1 MWPLLVSTF
10 GVAVVHALAP
20 DHWVPFVAI
29 GRAQNWSAK
38 KLMLVTLLAGIGH
51 VGSSIVLGLIGLAL
65 GFLLKNVQTFE
76 SARGE
81 IAGLILIG
89 FGLAY
94 AIWGL
99 KQVRHGH
106 MHIEKSQ
113 VVTIWTLIAIFVLG
127 PCEPLIPLM
136 LLAAQHGW
144 AGIWLVSLLFSVGTI
159 AMMLGQA
166 LLVYWGVRLLPTERL
181 ERWTH
186 ALAGLMI
193 ALTGLLVMALGI

>member
-1 MWPLLVSTF
+1 MWPLVVSTL

-20 DHWVPFVAI
+20 DHWVPFVAL
-29 GRAQNWSAK
+29 GRAQHWSVK
-38 KLMLVTLLAGIGH
+38 RLIFVTMLAGIGH
-51 VGSSIVLGLIGLAL
+51 VGSSVVLGLIGLTL
-65 GFLLKNVQTFE
+65 GFLLKEVQVFE

-94 AIWGL
+94 AVWGL
-99 KQVRHGH
+99 KQARHGH
-106 MHIEKSQ
+106 APRDKGQI
-113 VVTIWTLIAIFVLG
+113 VTVWTLVVIFVLG

-144 AGIWLVSLLFSVGTI
+144 AAVWIVSVLFSIATI

-166 LLVYWGVRLLPTERL
+166 LLGHLGVRLLATERL
-181 ERWTH
+181 EHWTH
-186 ALAGLMI
+186 ALAGALI
-193 ALTGLLVMALGI
+193 AFTGLLVMALGI

>member
-1 MWPLLVSTF
+1 MWPLVVSTL

-29 GRAQNWSAK
+29 GRAQQWSVK
-38 KLMLVTLLAGIGH
+38 KLVLVTTLAGIGH
-51 VGSSIVLGLIGLAL
+51 VGSSVVLGLIGLAL
-65 GFLLKNVQTFE
+65 GFLLKGIQAFE

-94 AIWGL
+94 AVWGL
-99 KQVRHGH
+99 KQARHGH
-106 MHIEKSQ
+106 AHLDKSQ
-113 VVTIWTLIAIFVLG
+113 IVTVWTLIAIFVLG

-144 AGIWLVSLLFSVGTI
+144 AAIWIVSVLFSGATI

-166 LLVYWGVRLLPTERL
+166 LLAYLGVRLLATERL
-181 ERWTH
+181 EHWTH
-186 ALAGLMI
+186 AIAGLVI

>member
-1 MWPLLVSTF
+1 MWPLLVSTC

-29 GRAQNWSAK
+29 GRAQNWSVRR
-38 KLMLVTLLAGIGH
+38 LIFVTILAGIGH
-51 VGSSIVLGLIGLAL
+51 VGSSVVLGLIGLAI
-65 GFLLKNVQTFE
+65 GFLLKEVQAFE

-99 KQVRHGH
+99 KQARHGH
-106 MHIEKSQ
+106 AHMGKSQ

-144 AGIWLVSLLFSVGTI
+144 AAIWGVSALFSIATI

-166 LLVYWGVRLLPTERL
+166 LLAYLGVRLLATERL

-186 ALAGLMI
+186 ALAGALI

>member
-1 MWPLLVSTF
+1 MWPLVVSTV

-29 GRAQNWSAK
+29 GRAQDWSVR
-38 KLMLVTLLAGIGH
+38 KLVLVTVLAGIGH

-65 GFLLKNVQTFE
+65 GFLLQGVQAFE

-81 IAGLILIG
+81 VAGLILIG

-94 AIWGL
+94 AVWGL
-99 KQVRHGH
+99 KQARHEH
-106 MHIEKSQ
+106 RPIEKSQ
-113 VVTIWTLIAIFVLG
+113 IVTVWTLIAIFVLG

-144 AGIWLVSLLFSVGTI
+144 AAVWIVSVLFSVATL
-159 AMMLGQA
+159 AMMVGQA
-166 LLVYWGVRLLPTERL
+166 LLAYLGVRLLATERL

-186 ALAGLMI
+186 ALAGALI

>member
-1 MWPLLVSTF
+1 MWPLVVSTL

-29 GRAQNWSAK
+29 GRAQQWSVK
-38 KLMLVTLLAGIGH
+38 KLALVTTLAGIGH
-51 VGSSIVLGLIGLAL
+51 VGSSVVLGLIGLAL
-65 GFLLKNVQTFE
+65 GFLLKGIQAFE

-94 AIWGL
+94 AVWGL
-99 KQVRHGH
+99 KQARHGH
-106 MHIEKSQ
+106 AHLDKSQ
-113 VVTIWTLIAIFVLG
+113 IVTVWTLIAIFVLG

-144 AGIWLVSLLFSVGTI
+144 AAIWIVSVLFSGATI

-166 LLVYWGVRLLPTERL
+166 LLAYLGVRLLATERL

-186 ALAGLMI
+186 ALAGLLI

>member
-1 MWPLLVSTF
+1 MWPLVVSTL

-29 GRAQNWSAK
+29 GRAQQWSVK
-38 KLMLVTLLAGIGH
+38 KLVLVTTLAGIGH
-51 VGSSIVLGLIGLAL
+51 VGSSVVLGLIGLAL
-65 GFLLKNVQTFE
+65 GFLLKGIQAFE

-94 AIWGL
+94 AVWGL
-99 KQVRHGH
+99 KQARHGH
-106 MHIEKSQ
+106 AHLDKSQ
-113 VVTIWTLIAIFVLG
+113 IVTVWTLIAIFVLG

-144 AGIWLVSLLFSVGTI
+144 AAIWIVSVLFSGATI

-166 LLVYWGVRLLPTERL
+166 LLAYLGVRLLATERL

-186 ALAGLMI
+186 ALAGLLI

>member
-1 MWPLLVSTF
+1 MWPLLVSTI
-10 GVAVVHALAP
+10 GIAVIHALAP

-29 GRAQNWSAK
+29 GRAQNWSIR
-38 KLMLVTLLAGIGH
+38 KLTFVTLLAGIGH
-51 VGSSIVLGLIGLAL
+51 VGSSIMLGFIGLAL
-65 GFLLKNVQTFE
+65 GFMLQGLQAFE
-76 SARGE
+76 SQRGE
-81 IAGLILIG
+81 VAGFILIG

-106 MHIEKSQ
+106 VHVDKGK
-113 VVTIWTLIAIFVLG
+113 VVTIWALIAIFVLG

-144 AGIWLVSLLFSVGTI
+144 GGVWLVVLLFGVATI
-159 AMMLGQA
+159 GMMLGQA
-166 LLVYWGVRLLPTERL
+166 LLAYAGVRLLPAERL

-186 ALAGLMI
+186 AIAGLTI
-193 ALTGLLVMALGI
+193 AFTGLLVMALGI

>member
-1 MWPLLVSTF
+1 MWPLVVSTL

-29 GRAQNWSAK
+29 GRAQQWSVK
-38 KLMLVTLLAGIGH
+38 KLVFVATLAGIGH
-51 VGSSIVLGLIGLAL
+51 VGSSVVLGVIGLAL
-65 GFLLKNVQTFE
+65 GFLLKGVQAFE

-89 FGLAY
+89 FGMAY
-94 AIWGL
+94 TVWGL
-99 KQVRHGH
+99 KQARHGH
-106 MHIEKSQ
+106 AHLEKGQ
-113 VVTIWTLIAIFVLG
+113 IVTVWTLIAIFVLG

-144 AGIWLVSLLFSVGTI
+144 AAIWIVSVLFSGATI

-166 LLVYWGVRLLPTERL
+166 LLAYLGVRLLASERL

-186 ALAGLMI
+186 ALAGLLI
-193 ALTGLLVMALGI
+193 ALTGLLVMALGM

>member
-1 MWPLLVSTF
+1 MWPLVVSTL

-29 GRAQNWSAK
+29 GRAQQWSVK
-38 KLMLVTLLAGIGH
+38 KLVLVTTLAGIGH
-51 VGSSIVLGLIGLAL
+51 VGSSVVLGLIGLAL
-65 GFLLKNVQTFE
+65 GFLLKGIQAFE

-81 IAGLILIG
+81 IAGVILIG

-94 AIWGL
+94 AVWGL
-99 KQVRHGH
+99 KQARHAH
-106 MHIEKSQ
+106 LDKSQ
-113 VVTIWTLIAIFVLG
+113 IVTVWTLIAIFVLG

-144 AGIWLVSLLFSVGTI
+144 AAIWIVSVLFSGATI

-166 LLVYWGVRLLPTERL
+166 LLAYLGVRLLATERL

-186 ALAGLMI
+186 ALAGLLI

>member
-1 MWPLLVSTF
+1 MWPLVISTF

-29 GRAQNWSAK
+29 GRAQHWSVR
-38 KLMLVTLLAGIGH
+38 KLIFVTVLAGIGH

-65 GFLLKNVQTFE
+65 GFLLQGVQAFE

-94 AIWGL
+94 AVWGL
-99 KQVRHGH
+99 KQARHGH
-106 MHIEKSQ
+106 AHLEKSQ
-113 VVTIWTLIAIFVLG
+113 IVTVWTLVAIFVLG

-144 AGIWLVSLLFSVGTI
+144 GAIWLVSVLFSIATI
-159 AMMLGQA
+159 AMMIGQA
-166 LLVYWGVRLLPTERL
+166 LLAYLGVRLLATERL

-186 ALAGLMI
+186 ALAGVLI